1 MQEKKMPKDSK
12 PNSGF
17 KYSEAIKELQE
28 ITDYLESSEVDLDE
42 AIEKFDRGS
51 KIASE
56 IENHLKNAENKIK
69 TIKSKS

>member
-12 PNSGF
+12 PNS
-17 KYSEAIKELQE
+17 
-28 ITDYLESSEVDLDE
+28 SSEVDLDE

>member
-1 MQEKKMPKDSK
+1 MPKESK
-12 PNSGF
+12 PNSSF

-51 KIASE
+51 KIAGE
-56 IENHLKNAENKIK
+56 IENHLKSAENKIK